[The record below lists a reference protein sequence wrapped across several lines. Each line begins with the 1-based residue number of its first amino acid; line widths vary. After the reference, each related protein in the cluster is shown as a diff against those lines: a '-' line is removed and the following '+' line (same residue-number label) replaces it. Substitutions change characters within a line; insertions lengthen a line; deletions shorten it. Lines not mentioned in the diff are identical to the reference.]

1 MEMGS
6 SPDSSLSSWVI
17 CVDFLGNATKPATG
31 DDKDATLVMLE
42 ASQRIVQDLCK
53 SNEFQ
58 SQQIQLTHLGR
69 RHVDEEHAVEGSINL
84 QHNISD
90 DRTNAAS
97 AFQQQRWAF
106 FSIRPSR
113 TSASTVVSTKQ
124 ATHVCDKILECV
136 QGYVTNP
143 LFFHGIT
150 FGVSINASLAKERE
164 SFIIKQIGEED
175 GDVRRGR
182 RE

>member
-6 SPDSSLSSWVI
+6 SPDSSLSSLVI

-124 ATHVCDKILECV
+124 ATHVYSFPFDRVARLRV
-136 QGYVTNP
+136 P
-143 LFFHGIT
+143 LSAQNKRHT
-150 FGVSINASLAKERE
+150 FATKFWNVCKGTSRTLYSSTV
-164 SFIIKQIGEED
+164 
-175 GDVRRGR
+175 
-182 RE
+182 